1 MYLALIRITFVKWG
15 PWLIVASWC
24 VYLCFC
30 TLSRSDSTLRNQN
43 NGLCFDFHSLRQK
56 TDLFFSPDSLNAS
69 SCQKGEMERQ
79 RIKVRL
85 CTDYFVLG
93 KPIDSP
99 VWCVRS
105 NGASFSVSTILY
117 SCTNIYIYIV
127 TYYSLKLQE
136 TSNCEICS
144 QIKKR
149 ITLLCSHSHY
159 VLNFITFTCCYHGW
173 FWIKYGLILVDEFI
187 NLVVKEWQLVSCNVQ
202 HIMRRSF
209 VQTDAR

>member
-15 PWLIVASWC
+15 TWLIVGSWC

-30 TLSRSDSTLRNQN
+30 TLSSSDSTLRNQN

-56 TDLFFSPDSLNAS
+56 TDLLFSPDSLNES

-79 RIKVRL
+79 RVNVRL
-85 CTDYFVLG
+85 
-93 KPIDSP
+93 
-99 VWCVRS
+99 
-105 NGASFSVSTILY
+105 SFYVSTIWY

-136 TSNCEICS
+136 MSNCEICS

-149 ITLLCSHSHY
+149 ITLLCSHSRY
-159 VLNFITFTCCYHGW
+159 VLNFITFTCCFHGW

-187 NLVVKEWQLVSCNVQ
+187 NLVVKEWQLVSWVV
-202 HIMRRSF
+202 MFS
-209 VQTDAR
+209 T